1 MIDKVYSHLNSK
13 DKAKKVS
20 NAFKSLNNG
29 IFNMGEVE
37 TYSPNEVKPTNDA
50 TNNITFDTLLDTQF
64 FASKINKAVELQSQ
78 VGHLRMG
85 NCVAMTMKSR
95 PL

>member
-29 IFNMGEVE
+29 IFNMGKME
-37 TYSPNEVKPTNDA
+37 TNSLNEAKPTNDA

-78 VGHLRMG
+78 VGHLKMG
-85 NCVAMTMKSR
+85 NCVVMTMKSR

>member
-29 IFNMGEVE
+29 IFNMGKVE
-37 TYSPNEVKPTNDA
+37 TNSLNEVKPTNDA
-50 TNNITFDTLLDTQF
+50 TNNITSILCWTLNFL
-64 FASKINKAVELQSQ
+64 
-78 VGHLRMG
+78 HL
-85 NCVAMTMKSR
+85 KSIK
-95 PL
+95 PVTCLNVWDM

>member
-29 IFNMGEVE
+29 IFNMGKVE
-37 TYSPNEVKPTNDA
+37 TYSLNEAKPMNDV
-50 TNNITFDTLLDTQF
+50 TNNITFDILLDTQF
-64 FASKINKAVELQSQ
+64 L
-78 VGHLRMG
+78 HP
-85 NCVAMTMKSR
+85 KSIR
-95 PL
+95 LLNYNHK